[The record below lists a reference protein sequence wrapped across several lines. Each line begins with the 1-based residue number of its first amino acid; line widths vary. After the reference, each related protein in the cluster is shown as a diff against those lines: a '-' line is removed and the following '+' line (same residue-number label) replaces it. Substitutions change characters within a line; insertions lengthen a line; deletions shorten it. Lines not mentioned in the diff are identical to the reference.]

1 MSVHVLPAPWNDRA
15 EELRALRREVFVV
28 EQQVPEA
35 LEWDGT
41 DHECAHF
48 MALDST
54 GQMLGCARLT
64 PAGQIGRMAVLRA
77 HRGRGI
83 GAQLLEEAV
92 SAAAE
97 RGHDQVFL
105 HAQQHAEAFYRRAG
119 FLPQGEPY
127 EEAGIPHITM
137 TRQLPVSFEAP
148 ALPAAPKAPPHP
160 TDSRIEATAEARKK
174 TLPAAPFA
182 NEGEARAALLSATKE
197 PRRHLALLS
206 PELDPALFDSEAL
219 CEALSAFVRSSPG
232 TQLRILIYSSKRAIE
247 SSHRLLALARRLD
260 DRILLAKV
268 PEEHARDE
276 RSFLVWDNEG
286 YWLQPGRDTYDGLSN
301 GHDPVMAAR
310 LRERFDYLWERS
322 APDPE
327 LRQLKL

>member
-15 EELRALRREVFVV
+15 EDLRALRRQVFVI

-64 PAGQIGRMAVLRA
+64 PEGQIGRMAVLSA

-83 GAQLLEEAV
+83 GAALLEEAV
-92 SAAAE
+92 SAAAAQ
-97 RGHDQVFL
+97 GHDQVFL
-105 HAQQHAEAFYRRAG
+105 HAQHHAEAFYRRAG
-119 FLPQGEPY
+119 FLPEGEPY
-127 EEAGIPHITM
+127 EEAGITHITM
-137 TRQLPVSFEAP
+137 TRQLPVPFQAP
-148 ALPAAPKAPPHP
+148 QLPAAATASAHP
-160 TDSRIEATAEARKK
+160 TGERTGAAVDAREP

-182 NEGEARAALLSATKE
+182 SESEARAALLSAVQE

-206 PELDPALFDSEAL
+206 PELDPVLFDTDAL
-219 CEALSAFVRSSPG
+219 CDALSAFVRRSPS
-232 TQLRILIYSSKRAIE
+232 TQLRILIYSSKRAVE
-247 SSHRLLALARRLD
+247 TSHRLLALARRLD
-260 DRILLAKV
+260 DRIVIAKV

-322 APDPE
+322 AADPE